1 MGFSP
6 SNYHRNKGLDAEQPD
21 PEFLKLQA
29 EKAQERFQDA
39 RGVYERERKAERRRM
54 SLPARLQRALD
65 AIKRLS
71 TVPAA
76 QIEAGVHGG
85 ERDFAPKPAE
95 TLDVSGHLRV
105 IQARVEAIEEDLDVA
120 QGLARSRDVVRMH
133 GFEKDRI
140 IIEECEGMRAEDVAE
155 AYPYLGSE
163 RTIRRIRSL
172 NGRRGVDGT
181 LKPDENGEKA
191 A

>member
-6 SNYHRNKGLDAEQPD
+6 SDYHRSRGLDAEQPD
-21 PEFLKLQA
+21 TDWLELEA
-29 EKAQERFQDA
+29 ERTREKFSEA
-39 RGVYERERKAERRRM
+39 RGVYERERKAERRRLG
-54 SLPARLQRALD
+54 LPARLQRALD
-65 AIKRLS
+65 TIKRLP
-71 TVPAA
+71 TVSAA
-76 QIEAGVHGG
+76 HIAAGVHGG
-85 ERDFAPKPAE
+85 DRDFAPKQAE

-140 IIEECEGMRAEDVAE
+140 ILEECEGMRPEDVEA
-155 AYPYLGSE
+155 AYPYLGSA

-181 LKPDENGEKA
+181 VKPEENGEEA